1 MDYCYSV
8 YPRWRGEHISSR
20 TRASFRLGLS
30 PLARGTHT
38 PLSNSCDLPTVYPRW
53 RGEHIDPEQQ
63 YAQTDGLSP
72 LARGTLPYRLP
83 DIIFLRFIPAGAG
96 NTYKTRTHPPRGAV
110 YPRWRGEHSTA
121 TPVAN
126 GARGLSPLARGTR
139 RDYSKEDAGDRF
151 IPAGAGNT
159 GSVCGSI
166 AGGAGNTVD
175 GEFFIAGAPVYPRWR
190 GEHDRLRHLAV
201 ADQGLSPLARGTPR
215 QKVNAAKNERFIP
228 AGAGNTIKKLFCV
241 SFRSVYPR
249 WRGEHFYSVNNRSL
263 IVGLSP
269 LARGTQ
275 NLLQNSL

>member
-1 MDYCYSV
+1 MPQTQV

-63 YAQTDGLSP
+63 YAQTD
-72 LARGTLPYRLP
+72 
-83 DIIFLRFIPAGAG
+83 
-96 NTYKTRTHPPRGAV
+96 
-110 YPRWRGEHSTA
+110 
-121 TPVAN
+121 
-126 GARGLSPLARGTR
+126 GLSPLARGTR

-201 ADQGLSPLARGTPR
+201 ADQGLSPLARGT
-215 QKVNAAKNERFIP
+215 Q
-228 AGAGNTIKKLFCV
+228 
-241 SFRSVYPR
+241 
-249 WRGEHFYSVNNRSL
+249 
-263 IVGLSP
+263 
-269 LARGTQ
+269 
-275 NLLQNSL
+275 

>member
-1 MDYCYSV
+1 MPQTQV

-96 NTYKTRTHPPRGAV
+96 NTCCSSWWSAAIAV
-110 YPRWRGEHSTA
+110 YPRWRGEHCMALASSLTDA
-121 TPVAN
+121 
-126 GARGLSPLARGTR
+126 GLSPLARGTHI
-139 RDYSKEDAGDRF
+139 SEQKTKPQPRF

-166 AGGAGNTVD
+166 AGGAGNTIEIVF
-175 GEFFIAGAPVYPRWR
+175 GIYSEAVYPRWR
-190 GEHDRLRHLAV
+190 GEHL
-201 ADQGLSPLARGTPR
+201 TI
-215 QKVNAAKNERFIP
+215 NTRFKI
-228 AGAGNTIKKLFCV
+228 NF
-241 SFRSVYPR
+241 
-249 WRGEHFYSVNNRSL
+249 
-263 IVGLSP
+263 GLSP

>member
-1 MDYCYSV
+1 MPQTQV

-110 YPRWRGEHSTA
+110 YPRWRGEH
-121 TPVAN
+121 TPAALDLKK
-126 GARGLSPLARGTR
+126 GRGLSPLARGTR

-151 IPAGAGNT
+151 IPA
-159 GSVCGSI
+159 
-166 AGGAGNTVD
+166 GAGNTVD

-201 ADQGLSPLARGTPR
+201 ADQGLSPLARGTPHH
-215 QKVNAAKNERFIP
+215 QHPF
-228 AGAGNTIKKLFCV
+228 
-241 SFRSVYPR
+241 
-249 WRGEHFYSVNNRSL
+249 
-263 IVGLSP
+263 
-269 LARGTQ
+269 Q
-275 NLLQNSL
+275 N